1 MINIRTIQHYMYCPR
16 RFGLLEIENAWT
28 ENVSVVLANIMHENV
43 HSGKHQFK
51 SNNKV
56 VLSSV
61 TLYNDELDLYGV
73 ADCIE
78 FCKNKDGVPIDG
90 IDGKYTVRLVEYKP
104 TQPKDGS
111 IRETDAIQVFAQK
124 LCADTRKRVKMPF
137 DEEYDRYKA
146 LLDDLVGKMQNVME
160 SGVIPP
166 KIKGQKCS
174 GCSIKDL
181 CMPKTKKYSIKQLI
195 EEDCV

>member
-1 MINIRTIQHYMYCPR
+1 
-16 RFGLLEIENAWT
+16 
-28 ENVSVVLANIMHENV
+28 MHENV

-61 TLYNDELDLYGV
+61 TLYNDELELYGV

-90 IDGKYTVRLVEYKP
+90 LDGKYTVRLVEYKP

-124 LCADTRKRVKMPF
+124 LCADYIWKCNSEGCIYYADTRKRVKLPF
-137 DEEYDRYKA
+137 DEEYDRYKV

>member
-16 RFGLLEIENAWT
+16 RLDCLKLRMLGLKMFRLCWRILFT
-28 ENVSVVLANIMHENV
+28 KTYIRANTN
-43 HSGKHQFK
+43 SK

-90 IDGKYTVRLVEYKP
+90 LDGKYTVRLVEYKP

-124 LCADTRKRVKMPF
+124 LCADYIWKCNSEGTYIMPIQ
-137 DEEYDRYKA
+137 E
-146 LLDDLVGKMQNVME
+146 NV
-160 SGVIPP
+160 
-166 KIKGQKCS
+166 
-174 GCSIKDL
+174 
-181 CMPKTKKYSIKQLI
+181 
-195 EEDCV
+195 

>member
-1 MINIRTIQHYMYCPR
+1 MYCPR
-16 RFGLLEIENAWT
+16 RFGLLEIENAWV

-90 IDGKYTVRLVEYKP
+90 LDGKYTVRLVEYKP

-111 IRETDAIQVFAQK
+111 IRETTRYRCLLKNCVRTIFGNATVRGTYIMPIQ
-124 LCADTRKRVKMPF
+124 
-137 DEEYDRYKA
+137 E
-146 LLDDLVGKMQNVME
+146 NV
-160 SGVIPP
+160 
-166 KIKGQKCS
+166 
-174 GCSIKDL
+174 
-181 CMPKTKKYSIKQLI
+181 
-195 EEDCV
+195 

>member
-1 MINIRTIQHYMYCPR
+1 MINIRTIQHYMYCQR
-16 RFGLLEIENAWT
+16 RFGLLEIENAWA

-56 VLSSV
+56 V
-61 TLYNDELDLYGV
+61 
-73 ADCIE
+73 
-78 FCKNKDGVPIDG
+78 
-90 IDGKYTVRLVEYKP
+90 
-104 TQPKDGS
+104 KDGS

-124 LCADTRKRVKMPF
+124 LCADYIWKCNSEGCIYYADTKKRVKMPF

-181 CMPKTKKYSIKQLI
+181 CMPKMKKYSIKQLI

>member
-16 RFGLLEIENAWT
+16 RFGLLEIENAWA

-51 SNNKV
+51 SKNKV

-90 IDGKYTVRLVEYKP
+90 LDGKYTVRLVEYKP

-111 IRETDAIQVFAQK
+111 IRETDAIQVFAQNCVRTIFGNATVRGAYIMPIQENVLKCRLMRSTTGIK
-124 LCADTRKRVKMPF
+124 L
-137 DEEYDRYKA
+137 
-146 LLDDLVGKMQNVME
+146 
-160 SGVIPP
+160 
-166 KIKGQKCS
+166 
-174 GCSIKDL
+174 
-181 CMPKTKKYSIKQLI
+181 
-195 EEDCV
+195 

>member
-16 RFGLLEIENAWT
+16 RFGLLEIENAWA

-90 IDGKYTVRLVEYKP
+90 LDGKYTVRLVEYKP

-124 LCADTRKRVKMPF
+124 LCADYIWKCNSEGCIYYADTRKRVKMPF

-146 LLDDLVGKMQNVME
+146 LLDDWSV
-160 SGVIPP
+160 
-166 KIKGQKCS
+166 KC
-174 GCSIKDL
+174 
-181 CMPKTKKYSIKQLI
+181 KT
-195 EEDCV
+195 

>member
-16 RFGLLEIENAWT
+16 RFGLLEIENAWA

-78 FCKNKDGVPIDG
+78 FCKNKDG
-90 IDGKYTVRLVEYKP
+90 
-104 TQPKDGS
+104 S

-124 LCADTRKRVKMPF
+124 LCADYIWKCNSEGCIYYADTRKRVKMPF

>member
-16 RFGLLEIENAWT
+16 RFGLLEIENAWA

-43 HSGKHQFK
+43 HSG
-51 SNNKV
+51 
-56 VLSSV
+56 
-61 TLYNDELDLYGV
+61 
-73 ADCIE
+73 
-78 FCKNKDGVPIDG
+78 NKDGVPIDG
-90 IDGKYTVRLVEYKP
+90 LDGKYTVRLVEYKP

-124 LCADTRKRVKMPF
+124 LCADYIWKCNSEGCIYYADTRKRVKLPF
-137 DEEYDRYKA
+137 DEEYDRYKV